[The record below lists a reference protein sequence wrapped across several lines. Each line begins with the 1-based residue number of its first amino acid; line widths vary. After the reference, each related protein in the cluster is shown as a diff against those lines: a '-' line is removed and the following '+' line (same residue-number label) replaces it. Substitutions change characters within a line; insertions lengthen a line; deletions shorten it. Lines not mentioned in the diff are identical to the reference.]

1 MSPDHKPQSDSSQP
15 KVTRLPEGPAPDANL
30 ALVSLMAKV
39 VSVLAVSLSLY
50 QLWTA
55 GLIALSAMVQRS
67 VHLAAIL
74 ALTFLLRPAFAGAR
88 KDKLNFWFF
97 LDVLLALLAF
107 YCSFYI
113 VYNLDEIF
121 ARQGDWSSMDLYVS
135 MVGIIL
141 VMEACRRVIGNIMT
155 GICLV
160 AILYAYVGHGD
171 FVPDLLAHKGYSIE
185 RIATTLWLTTEGV
198 FGVPIY
204 VAATFVFIFVLFGAF
219 LESTGGGQFFIDI
232 AYALTGR
239 FSGGP
244 AKTAVIA
251 SGFMGSVSGS
261 AVGNVVATGSFTI
274 PMMKKVGYR
283 PHVAGAIEAAAST
296 GGQLMPPIMGAGAFL
311 MAEFT
316 NTSYLVIIKIA
327 LVPAVLYYLT
337 VLLFVHFE
345 AKKYG
350 LVGQSKENLP
360 RMGATLL
367 EGLHFLIPVGILVAA
382 LVMNYS
388 PMMSGFVAVI
398 SIFATSVLANAVK
411 TAYRNSQLPAASEER
426 VGAGRFA
433 ASEFKGLLNALE
445 KGARNA
451 IMVSVACAAAGIIVG
466 MVGLTGMGLKFSSL
480 VLELSF
486 GVKVLA
492 ILLIGA
498 ASLVLGMGLPVTA
511 SYIVLATLAGPA
523 LLDMGVPLLVTHM
536 IVFWYSQDANV
547 TPPVSLAS
555 FAGAGVAGAN
565 PMRTA
570 FTSWKLAKGLYI
582 IPIVMAYRPLLG
594 MGPHYELWH
603 WEVGMTMLTTGLG
616 LVGFAAALER
626 YLIRRATWLE
636 TVLLVLGSAAMF
648 WPDIKLPPGGV
659 WFLPGVSDI
668 PIWSLDAVG
677 LALFALVVILQIV
690 HKPAGLRPL
699 PHQAASGAA

>member
-1 MSPDHKPQSDSSQP
+1 MSPNSTAPDKSDAQ
-15 KVTRLPEGPAPDANL
+15 KVTRAPLGLKPDSNRPL
-30 ALVSLMAKV
+30 VKTVALV
-39 VSVLAVSLSLY
+39 VSVLGVCLSLY

-55 GLIALSAMVQRS
+55 GLIALPAMVQRS
-67 VHLAAIL
+67 IHLAAIL
-74 ALTFLLRPAFAGAR
+74 ALTFLLRPPFPGAR
-88 KDKLNFWFF
+88 KDKLSVWFC
-97 LDVLLALLAF
+97 LDVCLALLAC
-107 YCSFYI
+107 YCTFYI
-113 VYNLDEIF
+113 CYNLNEIF
-121 ARQGDWSSMDLYVS
+121 ARQGDWLPMDLWVS
-135 MVGIIL
+135 AVGIIL
-141 VMEACRRVIGNIMT
+141 VLEACRRVIGNIMT
-155 GICLV
+155 GICI
-160 AILYAYVGHGD
+160 AAMIFAYVGHSA
-171 FVPDLLAHKGYSIE
+171 FLPEILWHKGYSIE

-219 LESTGGGQFFIDI
+219 LESTGGGQFFIDL
-232 AYALTGR
+232 AYSLTGR

-244 AKTAVIA
+244 AKTSVIA

-316 NTSYLVIIKIA
+316 NTSYLDIIRIA
-327 LVPAVLYYLT
+327 LVPAILYYMT

-350 LVGQSKENLP
+350 LVGQPKEALP
-360 RMGATLL
+360 KLGATMMG
-367 EGLHFLIPVGILVAA
+367 GLHFLIPVAILVTA

-388 PMMSGFVAVI
+388 PMMSGFVAVVA
-398 SIFATSVLANAVK
+398 IFLTSLMANAIK
-411 TAYRNSQLPAASEER
+411 TAVRNGKLPAGSPEI
-426 VGAGRFA
+426 VSAGRF
-433 ASEFKGLLNALE
+433 SMGELKELLKALE

-486 GVKVLA
+486 GIKVLA
-492 ILLIGA
+492 ILLIGL

-565 PMRTA
+565 PMQTA
-570 FTSWKLAKGLYI
+570 FVSWKLAKGLYI

-594 MGPHYELWH
+594 MGENYEMWH
-603 WEVGMTMLTTGLG
+603 WQVGMTILTTALG

-626 YLIRRATWLE
+626 FLIRRASWLE

-648 WPDIKLPPGGV
+648 WPAIKLPPGGV
-659 WFLPGVSDI
+659 WFLPGVESI
-668 PIWSLDAVG
+668 PTWTLDVIG
-677 LALFALVVILQIV
+677 LAMFGIVVFLQVV
-690 HKPAGLRPL
+690 HKPENLKPL
-699 PHQAASGAA
+699 PVELEQGAS

>member
-1 MSPDHKPQSDSSQP
+1 MSTTPPASNSQA
-15 KVTRLPEGPAPDANL
+15 KVVTAPTGPPPDANQ
-30 ALVSLMAKV
+30 ALVKTMALV

-55 GLIALSAMVQRS
+55 GLYALPAIVQRS
-67 VHLAAIL
+67 IHLGAIL
-74 ALTFLLRPAFAGAR
+74 ALTFLLRPAFPGAR
-88 KDKLNFWFF
+88 KDKFNFWFVS
-97 LDVLLALLAF
+97 DVCLAILAF
-107 YCSFYI
+107 CCTFYI
-113 VYNLDEIF
+113 SYNLNAIF
-121 ARQGDWSSMDLYVS
+121 ERQGEWLPEDFW
-135 MVGIIL
+135 VGLVGVIL
-141 VMEACRRVIGNIMT
+141 VLEACRRVIGNVMT
-155 GICLV
+155 GICLM
-160 AILYAYVGHGD
+160 AMLYAFVGHGD
-171 FVPDLLAHKGYSIE
+171 FVPDILAHKGLNFE
-185 RIATTLWLTTEGV
+185 RMITTLWFTTEGV

-244 AKTAVIA
+244 AKTSVIA

-311 MAEFT
+311 MAEYT
-316 NTSYLVIIKIA
+316 QTSYLEIIRVA
-327 LVPAVLYYLT
+327 LIPAILYYMT

-345 AKKYG
+345 AKKHG
-350 LVGQSKENLP
+350 LVGLPKEALP
-360 RMGATLL
+360 KLGQTFVG
-367 EGLHFLIPVGILVAA
+367 GLHFLIPVALLVTA

-398 SIFATSVLANAVK
+398 AIFLTSLMANAIK
-411 TAYRNSQLPAASEER
+411 TVYRNNSLPVDSSER
-426 VGAGRFA
+426 VGAVKFA
-433 ASEFKGLLNALE
+433 GFELKELLKALE

-451 IMVSVACAAAGIIVG
+451 IMVSVACGAAGIIVG
-466 MVGLTGMGLKFSSL
+466 MVGLTGMGQKLASL

-486 GVKVLA
+486 GIKVLA

-511 SYIVLATLAGPA
+511 SYIVLASLAGPA
-523 LLDMGVPLLVTHM
+523 LLDMGVPLIVTHM

-555 FAGAGVAGAN
+555 FAAAGVAGAN

-594 MGPHYELWH
+594 IGENYELWH
-603 WEVGMTMLTTGLG
+603 WEVVMTMLTSALG
-616 LVGFAAALER
+616 LLAFAAALER
-626 YLIRRATWLE
+626 FFIRKATWLE
-636 TVLLVLGSAAMF
+636 TFMLVLASAAMF
-648 WPDIKLPPGGV
+648 WPAITIGGTSIST
-659 WFLPGVSDI
+659 WI
-668 PIWSLDAVG
+668 LDVVG
-677 LALFALVVILQIV
+677 LALLATVVLLQIIYRPQ
-690 HKPAGLRPL
+690 KLAPPSMEAGPS
-699 PHQAASGAA
+699 AA